1 MQSTVHFVVLHN
13 EAACIEVIYIWALS
27 KKIDQQLTLF
37 ILAGINEDLAETY
50 CLHL

>member
-1 MQSTVHFVVLHN
+1 MQSVVHFVVVRN
-13 EAACIEVIYIWALS
+13 ETACIEVIYSAALS
-27 KKIDQQLTLF
+27 TKIDQQLTLF